1 MTKFGTLISTTALG
15 RRLGAV
21 VSSLIQINSRVVYLG
36 DSLIANSPMRSV
48 RQLGQVFINSR
59 LRPGV
64 GFNQGIGGERQD
76 QILARV
82 NQTTAQ
88 APSLVVFCG
97 GTNDIAQ
104 NRTLAQMQADHQG
117 IVDALIAA
125 GVTKRV
131 RWTIPRSTTITGPN
145 ETKRQDFNTWLRSR
159 ADINLVDLE
168 TVYDPATSDSY
179 DGTHPSWI
187 GTRKIAAA
195 EAAVVGPLLAAGTTL
210 YVDAADATAQGNLET
225 DWNFSG
231 TTGTVSGAPLP
242 TGQVATG
249 WTVTN
254 NTSCAVACSKGTV
267 DGFASQI
274 IDITGSCTAQNTVR
288 LTNTI
293 NFSPSLNPGEFLDCA
308 IQLSITATDGV
319 SAPTNL
325 RGLLVQ
331 AGSIGSWG
339 SNNPDASAGLVDI
352 PISGVFRTEP
362 VGLSVVAASI
372 SFEVAV
378 QIPIGTTNIRIVASR
393 LKAVKSET
401 VAYAAPLTITSGKT
415 LPAVSGTATVG
426 STLTANNQ
434 TWSGGAIVYT
444 YQWQRGTTDIAGAT
458 SRTYVVQAADSGSTL
473 RCVITG
479 TNGFGASSYITA
491 NTTVVP

>member
-1 MTKFGTLISTTALG
+1 MIGPAVTIG
-15 RRLGAV
+15 RRRRLAAGLPA
-21 VSSLIQINSRVVYLG
+21 LIPLNSRVVYLG
-36 DSLIANSPMRSV
+36 DSLIANAPMRSV
-48 RQLGQVFINSR
+48 RQLGQVFVNSR
-59 LRPGV
+59 MRPGV
-64 GFNQGIGGERQD
+64 GFNQGVGGERQD

-82 NQTTAQ
+82 SQTTAQ

-125 GVTKRV
+125 GVIRRV

-159 ADINLVDLE
+159 TDIVLVDLE
-168 TVYDPATSDSY
+168 SVFDPATSDSF

-187 GTRKIAAA
+187 GARKIAAA

-210 YVDAADATAQGNLET
+210 YAGAADATAQGNLEP
-225 DWNFSG
+225 DWNFDG
-231 TTGTVSGAPLP
+231 TAGTVSGTPLP

-274 IDITGSCTAQNTVR
+274 IDITGSATAQNTVR
-288 LTNTI
+288 LTTSIGFTPN
-293 NFSPSLNPGEFLDCA
+293 LQPGEFLDCA
-308 IQLSITATDGV
+308 IQLSFTATDGV

-325 RGLLVQ
+325 RGILVQ
-331 AGSIGSWG
+331 PGSLANWG
-339 SNNPDASAGLVDI
+339 SNNPDSSAGLVDL

-362 VGLSVVAASI
+362 VGLSVTSGAVT
-372 SFEVAV
+372 FEVAV
-378 QIPIGTTNIRIVASR
+378 QVPIGTTNIRIVASR

-415 LPAVSGTATVG
+415 LPAVSGTAIVG

-434 TWSGGAIVYT
+434 TWSGGAVAYT
-444 YQWQRGTTDIAGAT
+444 YQWQRGTTNIAGAT

-479 TNGFGASSYITA
+479 TNSFGSSSFTTA
-491 NTTVVP
+491 NTAIVP